1 MAEELKEEVQFDR
14 TKGFVCLSQPYIKV
28 KDSQDE
34 DVKQFLV
41 EQNYQQFMDSINE
54 SQLNSKGVPYYNFTF
69 YEIQDYE
76 SPCSFFPE
84 DIKSSDENEVQP
96 LDWNLYSSCCRIS
109 QSRYIL
115 TGGVKMNLDYIQVFQ
130 QKNVLSKQCKQ
141 KVKEYQ
147 EYIKLLQSKQEGESE
162 QGQRIRMLKAVEKA
176 STIKQSE
183 VAWEDEGEFENQK
196 KLFAQILQNEIHKL
210 KLKCE
215 KEMVKLDKKY
225 CEENNI
231 EYRQKEDLPEDA
243 LIFNQYSPYSSE
255 VIEVVFKFNPEEEQY
270 EFTAK
275 YLDNMPKCLSN
286 HASIFHK
293 GKVYVFGGVCQQVLL
308 NTVYA
313 YDIISDTWSEMPK
326 MNLPRI
332 NLSAASLGDF
342 IYVIG
347 GNTTNFNDE
356 QNGFEYTTLERLNT
370 AAENPVWEKLT
381 FKRKLKPSFNYLVN
395 HQLKLLS
402 YKNQLLLIGGTSLK
416 QDSDEA
422 KQSVQV
428 FQIEIAGE
436 KWQINALESSLQVR
450 NGEVISKSTYK
461 GKECFYVYGGVPQL
475 KLECFELEVNDKEVV
490 FEKIL
495 DCDYT
500 NEINEYFDDHVV
512 CQPKLFLD

>member
-1 MAEELKEEVQFDR
+1 MAEELKEEFQFDR
-14 TKGFVCLSQPYIKV
+14 TKGFVCLTQPYIKV

-41 EQNYQQFMDSINE
+41 EQNYQQFMDSISE
-54 SQLNSKGVPYYNFTF
+54 DQLNSKNIPFYYFTF

-84 DIKSSDENEVQP
+84 DIKSSDENEVDP
-96 LDWNLYSSCCRIS
+96 LDWNMFSSCCRVS

-130 QKNVLSKQCKQ
+130 QKHIVKTQYML
-141 KVKEYQ
+141 KVKECQ

-162 QGQRIRMLKAVEKA
+162 QDQRIRMLKAVEIA
-176 STIKQSE
+176 SKIKQSQ
-183 VAWEDEGEFENQK
+183 VQWEQESNFENQK
-196 KLFAQILQNEIHKL
+196 NLFVQILQNEITKIKL
-210 KLKCE
+210 KRDN
-215 KEMVKLDKKY
+215 EMARLDKKY

-231 EYRQKEDLPEDA
+231 EYRKNEDLPDDA
-243 LIFNQYSPYSSE
+243 LVFNQDSPYSNE
-255 VIEVVFKFNPEEEQY
+255 VIEVAFKFNPEDEKY
-270 EFTAK
+270 EFTAR
-275 YLDNMPKCLSN
+275 YLENMPQSLSN
-286 HASIFHK
+286 HTSIMHK
-293 GKVYVFGGVCQQVLL
+293 GKLYVIGGVRQQVLQ

-313 YDIISDTWSEMPK
+313 YDILSNTWSEMPK
-326 MNLPRI
+326 MHLPRI
-332 NLSAASLGDF
+332 NSSAASLGDY
-342 IYVIG
+342 IYVLG
-347 GNTTNFNDE
+347 GNTVNFNDE
-356 QNGFEYTTLERLNT
+356 QNGFDSVTLERLNT
-370 AAENPVWEKLT
+370 SVENPVWEKMI
-381 FKRKLKPSFNYLVN
+381 FKRKLKPTFNYLIN

-402 YKNQLLLIGGTSLK
+402 YKDQLLLIGGTSLK

-422 KQSVQV
+422 KNSVQV
-428 FQIEIAGE
+428 FQIELAGE

-475 KLECFELEVNDKEVV
+475 QLECFELIVQDKQVV

-500 NEINEYFDDHVV
+500 NEINEYFADHVA